1 MTESLTLLQALSQF
15 HFLRPLWLL
24 ALIPALFFFGRLW
37 RLDAQGSAWHK
48 VIDQSLLPY
57 LLSASKST
65 SQRLPLILLIAAWVI
80 SVLALAGPTWSK
92 QTQPVQERQEALVIV
107 LDLSLGMFAND
118 QDPNRITVARRKIM
132 DLLDTRREGQTGL
145 VVYAGE
151 AHMVTPLTDDS
162 VTIRAMIPAL
172 SPNIMPVV
180 GNNPA
185 EAIAMA
191 NSLMDD
197 AAAVNG
203 RILLITANV
212 PRDQNADIQDILS
225 HNRYPLHIIGVGT
238 PRGAAIPVSNGEV
251 LRDNS
256 GQVVVSAM
264 DRGNLQAL
272 SSSLNGRY
280 SDISINASDLETV
293 LSDSLL
299 RGDDDSYLESEE
311 EVELWQDAGPW
322 LLLLLLPLCALCF
335 RRGWVLQLTLGAGL
349 ALTLLPSPPAQAQAQ
364 EQPQEQ
370 TQQQEQAQQPTGQD
384 PLQAQPNAPTLLSEE
399 DLQEMAIG
407 QGQPQATPEP
417 QQGFDIRSLWLNR
430 DQRGVRYLEEGDPYT
445 AATLFDTPEW
455 QGAAAYRA
463 GDYQAAINAF
473 SQSDDIDSIY
483 NLGNALAFA
492 ERLEEAI
499 AAYERVL
506 AQDPEHA
513 DALRNK
519 QIVEDLLE
527 EQQQQQQEQEQQEQE
542 QQEQQESQ
550 SESESDE
557 NEQDQ
562 QQEQEEQEQQEQSQD
577 QQQQEQESENESENA
592 DQGQQRSDAEV
603 EQEEDQESLEQ
614 FLRRIEDDPGEL
626 LQRKFQFESRR
637 RMIERRTGGQN
648 AQ

>member
-1 MTESLTLLQALSQF
+1 MTESLTLMQSLAQF

-24 ALIPALFFFGRLW
+24 ALLPALFFFSRLW

-48 VIDQSLLPY
+48 VIDKSLLPY
-57 LLSASKST
+57 LLNASKST
-65 SQRLPLILLIAAWVI
+65 SQRMPLILLIAAWVI
-80 SVLALAGPTWSK
+80 ATLALAGPTWTK

-132 DLLDTRREGQTGL
+132 DLLDTRREGQTAL

-162 VTIRAMIPAL
+162 VTIRAMVPAL
-172 SPNIMPVV
+172 SPNIMPVI

-185 EAIAMA
+185 EAITMA
-191 NSLMDD
+191 NALMDD
-197 AAAVNG
+197 ASAVNG
-203 RILLITANV
+203 RILLVTQNV
-212 PRDQNADIQDILS
+212 PRDQNTAIQEILS

-238 PRGAAIPVSNGEV
+238 PQGAAIPVSNGEF

-256 GQVVVSAM
+256 GQMVVSAM

-280 SDISINASDLETV
+280 SDISINASDLESV
-293 LSDSLL
+293 LADSLL
-299 RGDDDSYLESEE
+299 RGDDDSYLESDE

-335 RRGWVLQLTLGAGL
+335 RRGWVLQISLGAGL
-349 ALTLLPSPPAQAQAQ
+349 VLAALPPQPAMAQ
-364 EQPQEQ
+364 
-370 TQQQEQAQQPTGQD
+370 QD
-384 PLQAQPNAPTLLSEE
+384 PLEQQAEQQALEAQPNAPTLLNEE

-407 QGQPQATPEP
+407 GPPGQGEAQPAPE
-417 QQGFDIRSLWLNR
+417 QGFDISSLWLNR
-430 DQRGVRYLEEGDPYT
+430 DQRGVRALQQGNPQT
-445 AATLFDTPEW
+445 ATRLFETPEW
-455 QGAAAYRA
+455 QGAAAFRA

-473 SQSDDIDSIY
+473 SQGDDIDSIY

-492 ERLEEAI
+492 ERLEEAL
-499 AAYERVL
+499 AAYDRVL
-506 AQDPEHA
+506 AQDPQHE
-513 DALRNK
+513 DALKNK
-519 QIVEDLLE
+519 AIVEDLLE
-527 EQQQQQQEQEQQEQE
+527 EQQQQEQE
-542 QQEQQESQ
+542 
-550 SESESDE
+550 
-557 NEQDQ
+557 
-562 QQEQEEQEQQEQSQD
+562 QQEQEEQEQQEQQDSQSESDSDDSEQD
-577 QQQQEQESENESENA
+577 QQQEQQEQEQQEQSEQEQEQQQQESESENA
-592 DQGQQRSDAEV
+592 DQGQQRSDAQV

-637 RMIERRTGGQN
+637 RMIERRTSGQN
-648 AQ
+648 SQ

>member
-1 MTESLTLLQALSQF
+1 MNESLTLMQALSQF

-24 ALIPALFFFGRLW
+24 ALIPALFFFRRLW

-80 SVLALAGPTWSK
+80 SVLAMAGPTWSK

-172 SPNIMPVV
+172 SPNIMPVI

-212 PRDQNADIQDILS
+212 PRDQNADIQDLLS
-225 HNRYPLHIIGVGT
+225 HNRYPLHIIGAGT
-238 PRGAAIPVSNGEV
+238 PQGAAIPVSNGEV

-280 SDISINASDLETV
+280 SDITINASDLETV

-349 ALTLLPSPPAQAQAQ
+349 ALTLLPAPPLQAQ
-364 EQPQEQ
+364 EQAPQQAQEPE
-370 TQQQEQAQQPTGQD
+370 QQQGQRGED
-384 PLQAQPNAPTLLSEE
+384 PLTAQPNAPTLISEQ

-407 QGQPQATPEP
+407 QGQPEAPP
-417 QQGFDIRSLWLNR
+417 QPRQGFDIRSLWLNR
-430 DQRGVRYLEEGDPYT
+430 DQRGVRYLQEGDPYT
-445 AATLFDTPEW
+445 AATLFETPEW

-463 GDYQAAINAF
+463 GDYQAAIAAF

-506 AQDPEHA
+506 AQNPDHA
-513 DALRNK
+513 DALKNK

-527 EQQQQQQEQEQQEQE
+527 EQQQQQQEQQEQE
-542 QQEQQESQ
+542 QEEQEQQDSQ
-550 SESESDE
+550 SESDSDDS
-557 NEQDQ
+557 EQDQ

-577 QQQQEQESENESENA
+577 QQQSEQENENESENA

>member
-1 MTESLTLLQALSQF
+1 MNEPLTLMQTLAQF
-15 HFLRPLWLL
+15 HFLRPWWLL
-24 ALIPALFFFGRLW
+24 ALIPALIFFSRLW

-57 LLSASKST
+57 LLSANKST
-65 SQRLPLILLIAAWVI
+65 SQRLPLILLIAAWVL
-80 SVLALAGPTWSK
+80 SVIALAGPTWSK

-132 DLLDTRREGQTGL
+132 DILDSRREGQTGL

-151 AHMVTPLTDDS
+151 AHLVTPLTDDS
-162 VTIRAMIPAL
+162 ITIRAMVPAL

-197 AAAVNG
+197 ASAVNG
-203 RILLITANV
+203 RILLVTSNV
-212 PRDQNADIQDILS
+212 PRDHNADIQNTLS

-238 PRGAAIPVSNGEV
+238 TRGASIPVSNGEV
-251 LRDNS
+251 LRDNN

-264 DRGNLQAL
+264 DRDNLQAL
-272 SSSLNGRY
+272 SGSLNGRY
-280 SDISINASDLETV
+280 SDISIDASDIEHV
-293 LSDSLL
+293 LADSLL
-299 RGDDDSYLESEE
+299 RGDDASYLESEE

-322 LLLLLLPLCALCF
+322 LLILLLPLCALCF
-335 RRGWVLQLTLGAGL
+335 RRGWVLQLTLTAGVVMMVL
-349 ALTLLPSPPAQAQAQ
+349 PPAPSLAQTQ
-364 EQPQEQ
+364 EQEQEQ
-370 TQQQEQAQQPTGQD
+370 EQGQD
-384 PLQAQPNAPTLLSEE
+384 PLETQPNAPTFINED

-407 QGQPQATPEP
+407 QGQTAPPPEP
-417 QQGFDIRSLWLNR
+417 RQGFDIRSLWLNR
-430 DQRGVRYLEEGDPYT
+430 DQRGVRALEEGDPYT
-445 AATLFDTPEW
+445 ATSLFEIPEW
-455 QGAAAYRA
+455 RGSAAYRA
-463 GDYQAAINAF
+463 GDYQAAINEF
-473 SQSDDIDSIY
+473 SQGDDIESIY

-506 AQDPEHA
+506 AQEPDHA
-513 DALRNK
+513 DALHNK
-519 QIVEDLLE
+519 TIVEDLLE
-527 EQQQQQQEQEQQEQE
+527 EQQQQEQEQQEQE
-542 QQEQQESQ
+542 QEEQEQQDSQ
-550 SESESDE
+550 SESDSDDS
-557 NEQDQ
+557 EQDE
-562 QQEQEEQEQQEQSQD
+562 QQEQEEQEQQEQAEDQPQD
-577 QQQQEQESENESENA
+577 EDQQESESDNS
-592 DQGQQRSDAEV
+592 DQGQQRSNAEV
-603 EQEEDQESLEQ
+603 ELEEDQESLEQ

-637 RMIERRTGGQN
+637 RMIERRTGGQS

>member
-1 MTESLTLLQALSQF
+1 MTESLTLMQALGQF

-24 ALIPALFFFGRLW
+24 ALIPALFFFSRLW

-151 AHMVTPLTDDS
+151 AHLVTPLTDDS

-172 SPNIMPVV
+172 SPNIMPVI

-197 AAAVNG
+197 ASAVNG

-212 PRDQNADIQDILS
+212 PRDQNAEIEEILS

-238 PRGAAIPVSNGEV
+238 PQGAAIPVSNGEV

-322 LLLLLLPLCALCF
+322 LLILLLPLCALCF
-335 RRGWVLQLTLGAGL
+335 RRGWVLQLSLSMGMAL
-349 ALTLLPSPPAQAQAQ
+349 ALLPAPPVQAQ
-364 EQPQEQ
+364 EPSQGQ
-370 TQQQEQAQQPTGQD
+370 TGQD
-384 PLQAQPNAPTLLSEE
+384 PLETLPNAPTLITEE

-407 QGQPQATPEP
+407 QGQPEATPEP

-430 DQRGVRYLEEGDPYT
+430 DQRGVRFLEEGDPYT
-445 AATLFDTPEW
+445 AASLFEIPAW
-455 QGAAAYRA
+455 RGSAAFRA
-463 GDYQAAINAF
+463 GDYQTAINAF

-513 DALRNK
+513 DALKNK

-527 EQQQQQQEQEQQEQE
+527 EQQQQQQEQQEQQEQE
-542 QQEQQESQ
+542 QQEQQDSQ
-550 SESESDE
+550 SESDSDDS
-557 NEQDQ
+557 EQDQ

-577 QQQQEQESENESENA
+577 QQQSEQENDSESENA

>member
-1 MTESLTLLQALSQF
+1 MNESLTLLQTLAQF

-24 ALIPALFFFGRLW
+24 ALLPALFFFSRLW
-37 RLDAQGSAWHK
+37 HLDAQGSAWHK

-57 LLSASKST
+57 LLSANKST

-80 SVLALAGPTWSK
+80 SALALAGPTWSK

-151 AHMVTPLTDDS
+151 AHLVTPLTDDS

-172 SPNIMPVV
+172 SPNIMPVI

-197 AAAVNG
+197 ASAVNG

-212 PRDQNADIQDILS
+212 PRDQNAEIQDILS
-225 HNRYPLHIIGVGT
+225 HNRYPLHIIGVGST
-238 PRGAAIPVSNGEV
+238 QGAPIPVSNGEF

-256 GQVVVSAM
+256 GQMVVSIM
-264 DRGNLQAL
+264 DRSNLQAL

-280 SDISINASDLETV
+280 SDLSINASDLETV

-322 LLLLLLPLCALCF
+322 LLILLLPLCALCF
-335 RRGWVLQLTLGAGL
+335 RRGWVLQLSMSAGL
-349 ALTLLPSPPAQAQAQ
+349 ALTLLPSPPAQAQG
-364 EQPQEQ
+364 
-370 TQQQEQAQQPTGQD
+370 QEQAQEQEPTSED
-384 PLQAQPNAPTLLSEE
+384 PLATRPNAPTLISED

-407 QGQPQATPEP
+407 QGQPEATPEP
-417 QQGFDIRSLWLNR
+417 RQGFDIRSLWLNR
-430 DQRGVRYLEEGDPYT
+430 DQRGLRYLQEGDPYT
-445 AATLFDTPEW
+445 AASLFEIPEW
-455 QGAAAYRA
+455 QGSAAFRA
-463 GDYQAAINAF
+463 GDYQAAIAAF
-473 SQSDDIDSIY
+473 SQSDDIDSLY
-483 NLGNALAFA
+483 NLGNSLAFA

-506 AQDPEHA
+506 AQDPQHA
-513 DALRNK
+513 DALKNK
-519 QIVEDLLE
+519 EIVEDLLE
-527 EQQQQQQEQEQQEQE
+527 EQQQQEQEQQEQQEQEQQQQQDSQSESDSDDSEQDQQQEQE
-542 QQEQQESQ
+542 QQEQQEQ
-550 SESESDE
+550 SE
-557 NEQDQ
+557 DQ
-562 QQEQEEQEQQEQSQD
+562 QQSEQEN
-577 QQQQEQESENESENA
+577 ESESENA

>member
-1 MTESLTLLQALSQF
+1 MNDSLTLLQALSQF

-24 ALIPALFFFGRLW
+24 ALIPALFFFSRLW

-311 EVELWQDAGPW
+311 EVELWRDAGPW
-322 LLLLLLPLCALCF
+322 LLILLLPLCALCF
-335 RRGWVLQLTLGAGL
+335 RRGWVLQLALGAGL
-349 ALTLLPSPPAQAQAQ
+349 ALTLLPSPPAQAQ
-364 EQPQEQ
+364 PQEQ
-370 TQQQEQAQQPTGQD
+370 QQEQQPTGQD
-384 PLQAQPNAPTLLSEE
+384 PLETLPNAPTLITEE

-407 QGQPQATPEP
+407 QGLPETPPEP

-430 DQRGVRYLEEGDPYT
+430 DQRGVRYLQEGDPYT
-445 AATLFDTPEW
+445 AATLFETPEW
-455 QGAAAYRA
+455 QGAAAFRA
-463 GDYQAAINAF
+463 GDYQAAIAAF
-473 SQSDDIDSIY
+473 SQGDDIDSIY

-506 AQDPEHA
+506 AQDPDHA
-513 DALRNK
+513 DALKNK

-527 EQQQQQQEQEQQEQE
+527 EQQQQEQEQQEQE
-542 QQEQQESQ
+542 QEEQEQQDSQ
-550 SESESDE
+550 SESDSDDS
-557 NEQDQ
+557 EQDQ
-562 QQEQEEQEQQEQSQD
+562 QQEQEEQEQQEQAED
-577 QQQQEQESENESENA
+577 QQESEQENDSESENA

>member
-1 MTESLTLLQALSQF
+1 MTESLTLIQALGQF

-24 ALIPALFFFGRLW
+24 ALIPALFFFSRLW

-57 LLSASKST
+57 LLNANKST
-65 SQRLPLILLIAAWVI
+65 SQRLPLILLIAAWTI

-132 DLLDTRREGQTGL
+132 DLLDARREGQTGL

-151 AHMVTPLTDDS
+151 AHLVTPLTDDS

-172 SPNIMPVV
+172 SPNIMPVI

-197 AAAVNG
+197 ASAVNG
-203 RILLITANV
+203 RILLITSNV
-212 PRDQNADIQDILS
+212 PRDQNAAIEEVLS

-238 PRGAAIPVSNGEV
+238 PQGAAIPVSNGEF

-256 GQVVVSAM
+256 GQMVVSVM

-272 SSSLNGRY
+272 AGSLNGRY
-280 SDISINASDLETV
+280 SDITINASDLETV

-322 LLLLLLPLCALCF
+322 LLILLLPLCALCF
-335 RRGWVLQLTLGAGL
+335 RRGWVLQLGLSAGL
-349 ALTLLPSPPAQAQAQ
+349 TLMMLPSPPAQAQ
-364 EQPQEQ
+364 EPS
-370 TQQQEQAQQPTGQD
+370 GQD
-384 PLQAQPNAPTLLSEE
+384 PLEAQPNAPTLITEE

-407 QGQPQATPEP
+407 QGQPEAPP
-417 QQGFDIRSLWLNR
+417 APRQGFDIRSLWLNR
-430 DQRGVRYLEEGDPYT
+430 DQRGVHYLEEGDPYT
-445 AATLFDTPEW
+445 AATLFETPEW
-455 QGAAAYRA
+455 QGAATFRA

-473 SQSDDIDSIY
+473 SQGDDIDSIY

-492 ERLEEAI
+492 ERLEEAL
-499 AAYERVL
+499 AAYDRVL
-506 AQDPEHA
+506 AQDPQHA
-513 DALRNK
+513 DALKNR

-527 EQQQQQQEQEQQEQE
+527 EQQQQEQEQQEQQEQEE
-542 QQEQQESQ
+542 QQQQESQ
-550 SESESDE
+550 SESESDDSE
-557 NEQDQ
+557 
-562 QQEQEEQEQQEQSQD
+562 QD
-577 QQQQEQESENESENA
+577 QQQQEQEEQQQQEQSQEQQDEQQQESESENA
-592 DQGQQRSDAEV
+592 DQGQQRSDAQV

-637 RMIERRTGGQN
+637 RMIERRTSGQN
-648 AQ
+648 SQ

>member
-1 MTESLTLLQALSQF
+1 MNDSLTLMQALAQF

-24 ALIPALFFFGRLW
+24 ALIPALFFFSRLW
-37 RLDAQGSAWHK
+37 RLDARGSAWHK
-48 VIDQSLLPY
+48 VIDQNLLPY
-57 LLSASKST
+57 LLSATKST
-65 SQRLPLILLIAAWVI
+65 SQRLPLILLIAAWVL
-80 SVLALAGPTWSK
+80 SVVALAGPTWSK

-151 AHMVTPLTDDS
+151 AHLVTPLSDDS

-191 NSLMDD
+191 NDLMDD
-197 AAAVNG
+197 ASAVNG

-212 PRDQNADIQDILS
+212 PREQNAAIQNTLS

-238 PRGAAIPVSNGEV
+238 PRGAPIPVSNGEF
-251 LRDNS
+251 LRDNN
-256 GQVVVSAM
+256 GQMVVSIM

-280 SDISINASDLETV
+280 SDITITAADIENV
-293 LSDSLL
+293 LADSLL
-299 RGDDDSYLESEE
+299 RGDDGSYLESEE

-335 RRGWVLQLTLGAGL
+335 RRGWVLQLTLSAGVL
-349 ALTLLPSPPAQAQAQ
+349 LMALPPAPAH
-364 EQPQEQ
+364 
-370 TQQQEQAQQPTGQD
+370 AQQPIETD
-384 PLQAQPNAPTLLSEE
+384 TNAPTRISDQ

-407 QGQPQATPEP
+407 QGQPAQAMPEP
-417 QQGFDIRSLWLNR
+417 RRGFDIRSLWLNR
-430 DQRGVRYLEEGDPYT
+430 NQRGVRALEEGDPYT
-445 AATLFDTPEW
+445 ATSLFEIPEW
-455 QGAAAYRA
+455 RGSAAYRA

-473 SQSDDIDSIY
+473 GQGDDIESIY

-506 AQDPEHA
+506 AQEPTHA
-513 DALRNK
+513 DALHNK
-519 QIVEDLLE
+519 AIVEELLE
-527 EQQQQQQEQEQQEQE
+527 EQQQQQQEQQE
-542 QQEQQESQ
+542 
-550 SESESDE
+550 
-557 NEQDQ
+557 
-562 QQEQEEQEQQEQSQD
+562 QQEQEEQEQQDSQSESDSDDSDQD
-577 QQQQEQESENESENA
+577 QQQDQDEQEQQDQAQEEPQDEQQQDSESENS

>member
-1 MTESLTLLQALSQF
+1 MNESLTLMQALSQF

-24 ALIPALFFFGRLW
+24 ALIPALFFFSRLW
-37 RLDAQGSAWHK
+37 RLDAKGSAWHK
-48 VIDQSLLPY
+48 VIDKSLLPY
-57 LLSASKST
+57 LLSANKST

-80 SVLALAGPTWSK
+80 SVLAMAGPTWSK

-162 VTIRAMIPAL
+162 ITIRAMIPAL
-172 SPNIMPVV
+172 SPNIMPVI

-191 NSLMDD
+191 NDLMDD
-197 AAAVNG
+197 ASAVNG

-238 PRGAAIPVSNGEV
+238 PRGAAIPVSNGEM

-280 SDISINASDLETV
+280 SDITINATDLETV
-293 LSDSLL
+293 LPDSLL

-335 RRGWVLQLTLGAGL
+335 RRGWVLQLTLSAGL
-349 ALTLLPSPPAQAQAQ
+349 VLTLLPSPPAQAQ
-364 EQPQEQ
+364 
-370 TQQQEQAQQPTGQD
+370 D
-384 PLQAQPNAPTLLSEE
+384 PLETQPNAPTLLSEE

-407 QGQPQATPEP
+407 QGQPEAPP
-417 QQGFDIRSLWLNR
+417 QPRQGFDIRSLWLNR

-445 AATLFDTPEW
+445 AVTLFETPEW

-463 GDYQAAINAF
+463 GDYQAAIAAF

-492 ERLEEAI
+492 ERLEEAL

-506 AQDPEHA
+506 AQEPDHA
-513 DALRNK
+513 DALKNK

-542 QQEQQESQ
+542 EQEEQDSQ
-550 SESESDE
+550 SESDSDDS
-557 NEQDQ
+557 EQDQ

-577 QQQQEQESENESENA
+577 QQPSEQENENESENA

>member
-1 MTESLTLLQALSQF
+1 MTESLTLMQSLAQF

-24 ALIPALFFFGRLW
+24 ALLPALFFFSRLW

-48 VIDQSLLPY
+48 VIDKSLLPY
-57 LLSASKST
+57 LLNASKST
-65 SQRLPLILLIAAWVI
+65 SQRMPLILLIAAWVI
-80 SVLALAGPTWSK
+80 ATLALAGPTWTK

-132 DLLDTRREGQTGL
+132 DLLDTRREGQTAL

-162 VTIRAMIPAL
+162 VTIRAMVPAL
-172 SPNIMPVV
+172 SPNIMPVI

-191 NSLMDD
+191 NALMDD
-197 AAAVNG
+197 ASAVNG
-203 RILLITANV
+203 RILLVTQNV
-212 PRDQNADIQDILS
+212 PRDQNTAIQEILS

-238 PRGAAIPVSNGEV
+238 PQGAAIPVSNGEF

-256 GQVVVSAM
+256 GQMVVSAM

-280 SDISINASDLETV
+280 SDISINASDLESV
-293 LSDSLL
+293 LTDSLL
-299 RGDDDSYLESEE
+299 RGDDDSYLESDE

-335 RRGWVLQLTLGAGL
+335 RRGWVLQISLGAGL
-349 ALTLLPSPPAQAQAQ
+349 VLAALPPQPAMAQ
-364 EQPQEQ
+364 
-370 TQQQEQAQQPTGQD
+370 QD
-384 PLQAQPNAPTLLSEE
+384 PLEQQAEQQALEAQPNAPTLLNEE

-407 QGQPQATPEP
+407 GPPGQGEAQPAPE
-417 QQGFDIRSLWLNR
+417 QGFDISSLWLNR
-430 DQRGVRYLEEGDPYT
+430 DQRGVRALQQGNPQT
-445 AATLFDTPEW
+445 ATRLFETPEW
-455 QGAAAYRA
+455 QGAAAFRA

-473 SQSDDIDSIY
+473 SQGDDIDSIY

-492 ERLEEAI
+492 ERLEEAL
-499 AAYERVL
+499 AAYDRVL
-506 AQDPEHA
+506 AQDPQHE
-513 DALRNK
+513 DALKNK
-519 QIVEDLLE
+519 AIVEDLLE
-527 EQQQQQQEQEQQEQE
+527 EQQQQEQE
-542 QQEQQESQ
+542 
-550 SESESDE
+550 
-557 NEQDQ
+557 
-562 QQEQEEQEQQEQSQD
+562 QQEQEEQEQQEQQDSQSESDSDDSEQD
-577 QQQQEQESENESENA
+577 QQQEQQEQEQQEQSEQEQEQQQQESESENA
-592 DQGQQRSDAEV
+592 DQGQQRSDAQV

-637 RMIERRTGGQN
+637 RMIERRTSGQN
-648 AQ
+648 SQ

>member
-1 MTESLTLLQALSQF
+1 MNDSLTLMQTLAQF

-24 ALIPALFFFGRLW
+24 ALIPALFFFSRLW

-48 VIDQSLLPY
+48 IIDQNLLPY
-57 LLSASKST
+57 LLSATKST
-65 SQRLPLILLIAAWVI
+65 SQRLPLILLIAAWVL
-80 SVLALAGPTWSK
+80 SVVALAGPTWSK

-151 AHMVTPLTDDS
+151 AHLVTPLSDDS

-191 NSLMDD
+191 NDLMDD
-197 AAAVNG
+197 ASAVNG

-212 PRDQNADIQDILS
+212 PREQNAAIQNTLS

-238 PRGAAIPVSNGEV
+238 PRGAPIPVSNGEF
-251 LRDNS
+251 LRDNN
-256 GQVVVSAM
+256 GQMVVSIM

-280 SDISINASDLETV
+280 NDITITAADIENV
-293 LSDSLL
+293 LADSLL
-299 RGDDDSYLESEE
+299 RGDDGSYLESEE

-335 RRGWVLQLTLGAGL
+335 RRGWVLQLTLSAGVL
-349 ALTLLPSPPAQAQAQ
+349 LMALPPAPAH
-364 EQPQEQ
+364 
-370 TQQQEQAQQPTGQD
+370 AQQPVETD
-384 PLQAQPNAPTLLSEE
+384 TNAPTRITDQ

-407 QGQPQATPEP
+407 QSQPAEATPAP
-417 QQGFDIRSLWLNR
+417 RRGFDIRSLWLNR
-430 DQRGVRYLEEGDPYT
+430 NQRGVRALEEGDPYT
-445 AATLFDTPEW
+445 ATSLFEIPEW
-455 QGAAAYRA
+455 RGSAAYRA

-473 SQSDDIDSIY
+473 GQGDDIESIY

-506 AQDPEHA
+506 AQEPTHA
-513 DALRNK
+513 DALHNK
-519 QIVEDLLE
+519 AIVEELLE
-527 EQQQQQQEQEQQEQE
+527 EQQQQQQEQQE
-542 QQEQQESQ
+542 
-550 SESESDE
+550 
-557 NEQDQ
+557 
-562 QQEQEEQEQQEQSQD
+562 QQEQEEQEQQDSQSESDSDDSDQD
-577 QQQQEQESENESENA
+577 QQQDQDEQEQQDQAQEEPQDEQQQDSESENS